1 MKITLIVSALGMGL
15 LSTPA
20 WSQVDANVALTSDYR
35 FRGVSLSEE
44 DLAIQGGLDWA
55 SEGGAYLGAW
65 ASNIAPIG
73 DAEVELDL
81 YGGISREFDGF
92 SLDVGVIA
100 YLYPGEPDTAY
111 GEVYA
116 SLGTDTGIVAS
127 SFTVAYAPEQDNIGG
142 EDNLYLRYDAETP
155 IGESGLTLH
164 GGLGY
169 ETGAFGDLDGDGDD
183 KIDWSL
189 GIGGT
194 VAGIDWDISYIDTSE
209 DGPFSDA
216 TAVLTV
222 GKSF

>member
-1 MKITLIVSALGMGL
+1 MKVILVTTALFAGL

-20 WSQVDANVALTSDYR
+20 WSQVEANVALTSDYR
-35 FRGVSLSEE
+35 FRGVSLNEE

-55 SEGGAYLGAW
+55 SEGGAYFGTW

-81 YGGISREFDGF
+81 YGGISRDFDAF

-111 GEVYA
+111 GEIYA
-116 SLGTDTGIVAS
+116 SLGTSTGIFVS
-127 SFTVAYAPEQDNIGG
+127 SVTVAYAPEQDNIGG
-142 EDNLYLRYDAETP
+142 GDNLYLRYDAETP

-183 KIDWSL
+183 KIDWIV

-194 VAGIDWDISYIDTSE
+194 LASIDWDISYIDTSE
-209 DGPFSDA
+209 DGTLSDA
-216 TAVLTV
+216 SAVFTV
-222 GKSF
+222 GRLF